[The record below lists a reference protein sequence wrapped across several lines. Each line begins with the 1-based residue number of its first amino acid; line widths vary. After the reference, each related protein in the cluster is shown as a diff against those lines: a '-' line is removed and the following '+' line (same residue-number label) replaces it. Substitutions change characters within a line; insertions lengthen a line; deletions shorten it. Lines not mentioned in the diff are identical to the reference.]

1 MRCEVPSIENS
12 VTIRAP
18 LEKVYAIAKDV
29 ERFPEFMPD
38 VKELMVLERDGNRVV
53 TRWAGVIQ
61 QFKVTVRWTEEDV
74 WNDEAHTCTFRQL
87 EGDYDRLEGTWT
99 FTAIPEGTCFRSEV
113 TYEYNVP
120 LLGPLVARVVKHLV
134 STNIQ
139 NLLEAVKRRA
149 EE

>member
-1 MRCEVPSIENS
+1 MPTIENC
-12 VTIRAP
+12 VIVNAP
-18 LEKVYAIAKDV
+18 LDKVYAVAKDV

-38 VKELMVLERDGNRVV
+38 VRELTVLERDGNRVV
-53 TRWAGVIQ
+53 TRWVGVIP

-74 WNDEAHTCTFRQL
+74 WDDVAHTCTFRQL
-87 EGDYDRLEGTWT
+87 EGDYDRLDGRWE
-99 FTAIPEGTCFRSEV
+99 FSEVPEGTRFRSEV

-134 STNIQ
+134 SANIQ

-149 EE
+149 EERG

>member
-1 MRCEVPSIENS
+1 MPTIENS
-12 VTIRAP
+12 VTINAP
-18 LEKVYAIAKDV
+18 LDRVYVIAKDV

-38 VKELMVLERDGNRVV
+38 VKELTVLEREGNRVV

-74 WNDEAHTCTFRQL
+74 WDDTAHTCTFRQL
-87 EGDYDRLEGTWT
+87 EGDYDLLEGTWT
-99 FTAIPEGTCFRSEV
+99 FTEVPEGTLFRSEV
-113 TYEYNVP
+113 TYEYHVP

-149 EE
+149 EANG